1 MVRRKSPTPEE
12 IDRVN
17 ETLKRRAGF
26 QIQDRD
32 SYDLAFNDYL
42 NINEPTI
49 KSFERTFRKKAFDD
63 FLVLNPQISR
73 ERLFT
78 RARGKDLKRDRLK
91 TAKKVV
97 TTRKEFEKAGAS
109 KVDLKGFDTAR
120 QRVTK
125 DILERRTFTVPA
137 RIKGR
142 VVFARK
148 TSVSVRGKSVVRHRD
163 SRGRFVSAKIK

>member
-12 IDRVN
+12 IDRIN

-42 NINEPTI
+42 NISEPTI
-49 KSFERTFRKKAFDD
+49 KGIEKDFRNKAFDD
-63 FLVLNPQISR
+63 FLVANPQISS

-78 RARGKDLKRDRLK
+78 RAKGKDLKRDRLK

-125 DILERRTFTVPA
+125 DILERRTFTVPSRVKK
-137 RIKGR
+137 RI
-142 VVFARK
+142 VFSMK
-148 TSVSVRGKSVVRHRD
+148 TSVVVRGKRQVRFRNAKGQF
-163 SRGRFVSAKIK
+163 SSAKV

>member
-1 MVRRKSPTPEE
+1 MVRKKSPTPEE
-12 IDRVN
+12 INRIN
-17 ETLKRRAGF
+17 ETLKRRTRF

-42 NINEPTI
+42 NINEPQIEGFQT
-49 KSFERTFRKKAFDD
+49 KLRNNAFDE
-63 FLVLNPQISR
+63 FLVANPQVSR

-78 RARGKDLKRDRLK
+78 RARGKDLKRDRLR

-109 KVDLKGFDTAR
+109 EVDLKGFDTAR

-137 RIKGR
+137 RVKSR
-142 VVFARK
+142 VVFAMR
-148 TSVSVRGKSVVRHRD
+148 TSVVVRGKRQVRFR
-163 SRGRFVSAKIK
+163 SASGQFVSSKV